1 MRQTS
6 VYARSLLSLS
16 IYETGNNML
25 NKGITSQSG
34 AALVVSLIILVAM
47 TMLGI
52 TSMKG
57 SVTELAMAGNL
68 RESALTF
75 QAAEAGLSTAE
86 AILAAGN
93 DPVNLLADT
102 DADPNYL
109 VTTTWDNA
117 ALTNEATVS
126 LANISTNPRYIVKFL
141 GKWDPDKNVSSLDPG
156 FSGYGQTSS
165 ATKIDYFRSTARG
178 VGQTGNTFRTV
189 QSYFGRRSN

>member
-1 MRQTS
+1 
-6 VYARSLLSLS
+6 
-16 IYETGNNML
+16 ML

-93 DPVNLLADT
+93 DPV
-102 DADPNYL
+102 
-109 VTTTWDNA
+109 
-117 ALTNEATVS
+117 
-126 LANISTNPRYIVKFL
+126 
-141 GKWDPDKNVSSLDPG
+141 
-156 FSGYGQTSS
+156 
-165 ATKIDYFRSTARG
+165 
-178 VGQTGNTFRTV
+178 
-189 QSYFGRRSN
+189 

>member
-1 MRQTS
+1 
-6 VYARSLLSLS
+6 
-16 IYETGNNML
+16 ML
-25 NKGITSQSG
+25 NNSIKYQSG

-75 QAAEAGLSTAE
+75 QAAEAGLSAAE

-93 DPVNLLADT
+93 DPVNLLDENAV
-102 DADPNYL
+102 DPNYL
-109 VTTTWDNA
+109 NDTTWDNA
-117 ALTNEATVS
+117 ALTNEATAS

-141 GKWDPDKNVSSLDPG
+141 GQWDPDKNVSSLDPG

-165 ATKIDYFRSTARG
+165 AQKIDYFRSTARG
-178 VGQTGNTFRTV
+178 FGQTGNTFRTV
-189 QSYFGRRSN
+189 QSFFGRASN